1 MASPDYKVV
10 LHRKEHEPPDQVHDA
25 WYFGMPRIYN
35 RHDRYIVTPE
45 LKAFPGKRGVPHGA
59 SDNDGKEFLLFDT
72 YSPFLVQKHV
82 GRPATLKP
90 PSLEIATEA
99 YRAHSIGVEL

>member
-1 MASPDYKVV
+1 
-10 LHRKEHEPPDQVHDA
+10 
-25 WYFGMPRIYN
+25 MPRIYN

-45 LKAFPGKRGVPHGA
+45 LEASPGKKGVPHGA
-59 SDNDGKEFLLFDT
+59 SNDDGKEFLPFDT

-82 GRPATLKP
+82 GRPATLEP

-99 YRAHSIGVEL
+99 YRSRGIGVEL